1 MLNIEKLLQKYNL
14 YFFFIIL
21 LLLSF
26 SHEENEQNNYFFT
39 IYPSADKN
47 TSYIIHSFTPYSEHL
62 TIDFSQENPN
72 KIIQKESIA
81 DYSNKHSSTFFY
93 KKDYLIKSCFSSNKI
108 VEIIP
113 VSETEK
119 KYEEIKVKYVYSIE
133 GINIAENIQYCFSTI
148 ITNPDK
154 ASNKKDENI
163 IITYWVQILDN
174 NNYSHKVIFF
184 YPNTKKFSK
193 VYPLYSNIL
202 FPLEKRFPI
211 HCTVFRNSDIFC
223 SYYDLDLNNQYVI
236 ETNKIMKENT
246 KTPSVHF
253 VLSDFCQIN
262 GKNMLPISLNKQL
275 KSIFGGYYDIF
286 LAEFSEKENGK
297 KNNTVLLYSLYRKSL
312 HASLVPMFSF
322 LDLFFGINI
331 RDDYIETNMF
341 NYLLEGNEM
350 VFVFIYNNLLQA
362 IRVDYSKK
370 LNIFKKYEDFR
381 ELGYYST
388 KLTNCKKPKFMRSTY
403 INTTIKYTQKEKEE
417 NNKLNKKYILEKD
430 IASIISCEDDEG
442 NINYLPKL
450 IELPQCLTDLD
461 DLNGHS
467 IHKINFY
474 LSVGLIIYDIYADIR
489 LKSFRNVGIM
499 FYPIEHN
506 YKGLITYYIMIKN
519 KPKLIAPKENT
530 IYYDISYIFFR
541 RLRPR
546 YIPYFTKQF
555 HLKYRL
561 FKTESNDQLT
571 INKISSSVCY
581 FQIKFFPW
589 DNTKI
594 NNQQSPNEIITFN
607 SQEIINPEGND
618 TYVYYN
624 PEEEEKDSDDI
635 CNIPECSICT
645 KTDEKTNYN
654 NFICEKCDNSELSVM
669 IPDTNIKSETYGAC
683 ICNTSLGF
691 KKDPIINTCFCQ
703 EDYAYYKSTN
713 LCWPLNILENGPYYT
728 DKVDDITKIPIYND
742 CYFSCAKCSKGGND
756 THHNCDECIEGFVHI
771 DDDNDEN
778 KYNCYNKSELND
790 GYHEKDKDTYIKCH
804 ENCISCTQKPQGDKQ
819 YCTECRNNVSYYIRE
834 NPDDEYFNCFSQK
847 CDLNDMLF
855 AYDIN
860 SHECVKNC
868 HNGVKPYNNAIICLL
883 KCNNDFPF
891 LDEDSQLCY
900 QNCEKNPV
908 NKNTDYEK
916 LICTNEEDTLPECG
930 NERKYKNK
938 EGNCVPIPDKCL
950 VVDSNTELCKIC
962 NEGYYPLKEE
972 MNLDYFNCYKSI
984 EEIIEVK
991 NKSNYYLNETEKYWD
1006 ECYHTCETCYGYGSE
1021 NRQRCIKCKEHY
1033 YLQNYLL
1040 NNNYNSYNNCLL
1052 ELTPNENCTSSQID
1066 MYKYHDFCHLCKQG
1080 YSFVNGFEKC
1090 NLDKELS
1097 EGPYYYKF
1105 MKKKTGENRDR
1116 ELIFKVYFNCYK
1128 YCKSC
1133 KYPGDF
1139 YDNNCTSC
1147 LENLIFNPKSKFQNC
1162 IDPNDLIVD
1171 TTNVIH
1177 HIDNTETTEE
1187 TDKTDKTINKI
1198 TDKIII
1204 EKTDKI
1210 IDTNKIEKT
1219 DITTIEKTDK
1229 NKIESSDKNKIESSD
1244 KTDKNNLDNTDNNKN
1259 IDTDVNDIEK
1269 TEDIY
1274 EKEKDKENDKE
1285 KSSDDK
1291 NMNIGTDTD
1300 FNSDIEDFNIT
1311 ESDLIQDSEENTWFN
1326 LGNNS
1331 FYIYK
1336 QGNCY
1341 LVFYHQELI
1350 LTSSKSYCS
1359 KICPIWSVKHC
1370 PLKQYER
1377 FRTLSKK
1384 EFNSLLSQAND
1395 YSSIKND
1402 INIFI
1407 TEEEEKI
1414 YFQITNNVSPS
1425 PKNMSYIDLS
1435 EYDSTIKSKYGYNL
1449 LIIKADLKRNDTQST
1464 QVEYQFYNPNN
1475 FAEKVNLKKNLL
1487 NYYIRNL
1494 DDNDNTNENTDNT
1507 NVKVNIDLPVNWTE
1521 KQLENINYLSE
1532 QNINAFDTSGE
1543 FYTDN
1548 CYQFTSSKGGDVFL
1562 TERKK
1567 EYYPDI
1573 ALCEEGCAFIRYN
1586 SDTEKVTCKCDYK
1599 INSENYTNI
1608 TFIKNTKDQKFLK
1621 DLVMENMQSMKCYKV
1636 IFKWINLKSNA
1647 GFFIMIIFLILFFV
1661 SCVLY
1666 YTTGGFKFL
1675 NKFVKKSIS
1684 DKGINDILKSSINS
1698 DDNGDN
1704 DKNIKKHVKFQGDVD
1719 DPDNK
1724 DKDKNKGGDND
1735 DEDDKDKDKK
1745 KHHKRKKGGN
1755 GDDSFEKN
1763 KPGYDKDSMNS
1774 SVLKNDPNKGK
1785 NKPPK
1790 NNDDD
1795 GDSDENYNDKNNEDG
1810 KDKDKKKGTKK
1821 KKKSMISDD
1830 SFEKNKPGYDKD
1842 SMNSS
1847 VLKNDPNKGKNKPH
1861 NNNDDDNNED
1871 NKSDKGD
1878 DKSDEGDDKDDK
1890 NNEGD
1895 DKGKKKGT
1903 KKKKK
1908 SMISD
1913 DSFEK
1918 NKPGY
1923 DNDSMNS
1930 SVLKNDPNKPPKN
1943 NGDNDDDNNEEDKN
1957 KKKGP
1962 KKKKKVI
1969 IIDDS
1974 FKKNKPGYDT
1984 DSMNSSVLKN
1994 DPNKPPKKYDKDSND
2009 TDSNNPINNAN
2020 DDNNEEPKDN
2030 IEPKNEEEEEKEDPK
2045 DPEKKDVN
2053 KKKKKKKHNDK
2064 ISEGD
2069 IPGNDYDKD
2078 SNYSCLKNDG
2088 KNNPK
2093 NIKED
2098 NEEENPNNIEIK
2110 KKKKKKPKKDGTLIS
2125 DGLKPEDYSND
2136 SMVSGAAALKQKF
2149 PDSSQDKSLISGKS
2163 KENKNDNFNNE
2174 NDEEEINVGDISN
2187 IKGQLFGDESKNDED
2202 IIKEMGD
2209 KDNKGEENIDINL
2222 NINDMTNNKGDD
2234 KNKKDNTNNNNN
2246 NKDADIINIKDIQD
2260 NDSLDL
2266 SKDSEKLPVKK
2277 EEKKEKKKKTE
2288 SSFISKYSQVKKAKE
2303 EGFYDKDSDILRD
2316 DDSHISKN
2324 YDINDLI
2331 SEKSDKPNPPKK
2343 SDNINNIEKD
2353 EKDEQMLNLQVFTE
2367 NNNKNKIYQIGSVS
2381 GLYSSKGNMKSSGE
2395 DMNNNK
2401 MSENKIEDEIKEEEE
2416 IEDKKDKKVNKVNMN
2431 KIIKENDEIIS
2442 LDDFSEKYKSF
2453 ISLYLS
2459 DLKKHH
2465 ILYFSFSYSKADIN
2479 NIFLKLSLFSI
2490 SIVLYFSLNTIFMIN
2505 SKMANAYFDM
2515 ANSSPIYI
2523 LINLILPYI
2532 LCGIVILLLKTY
2544 IMPNSY
2550 VTKIIKTIQ
2559 GEKNLKNSLGIDKLE
2574 EEIAKK
2580 KDIPKQQK
2588 KRIIKNHKSPMNSLD
2603 IRAQSEYKEEKDK
2616 VERKIV
2622 PLYLKHR
2629 KIVVVYFIL
2638 GFIFL
2643 GINWYMMTSFCAIYK
2658 NTGVKLIVNS
2668 FVSLFASF
2676 VFPCILGLVPSLLGY
2691 LAKKS
2696 KSKIIFNIYKVI
2708 NKVL

>member
-1 MLNIEKLLQKYNL
+1 
-14 YFFFIIL
+14 
-21 LLLSF
+21 
-26 SHEENEQNNYFFT
+26 
-39 IYPSADKN
+39 
-47 TSYIIHSFTPYSEHL
+47 
-62 TIDFSQENPN
+62 
-72 KIIQKESIA
+72 
-81 DYSNKHSSTFFY
+81 
-93 KKDYLIKSCFSSNKI
+93 
-108 VEIIP
+108 
-113 VSETEK
+113 
-119 KYEEIKVKYVYSIE
+119 
-133 GINIAENIQYCFSTI
+133 
-148 ITNPDK
+148 
-154 ASNKKDENI
+154 
-163 IITYWVQILDN
+163 
-174 NNYSHKVIFF
+174 
-184 YPNTKKFSK
+184 
-193 VYPLYSNIL
+193 
-202 FPLEKRFPI
+202 
-211 HCTVFRNSDIFC
+211 
-223 SYYDLDLNNQYVI
+223 
-236 ETNKIMKENT
+236 
-246 KTPSVHF
+246 
-253 VLSDFCQIN
+253 
-262 GKNMLPISLNKQL
+262 
-275 KSIFGGYYDIF
+275 
-286 LAEFSEKENGK
+286 
-297 KNNTVLLYSLYRKSL
+297 
-312 HASLVPMFSF
+312 
-322 LDLFFGINI
+322 
-331 RDDYIETNMF
+331 
-341 NYLLEGNEM
+341 
-350 VFVFIYNNLLQA
+350 
-362 IRVDYSKK
+362 
-370 LNIFKKYEDFR
+370 
-381 ELGYYST
+381 
-388 KLTNCKKPKFMRSTY
+388 
-403 INTTIKYTQKEKEE
+403 
-417 NNKLNKKYILEKD
+417 
-430 IASIISCEDDEG
+430 
-442 NINYLPKL
+442 
-450 IELPQCLTDLD
+450 
-461 DLNGHS
+461 
-467 IHKINFY
+467 
-474 LSVGLIIYDIYADIR
+474 
-489 LKSFRNVGIM
+489 
-499 FYPIEHN
+499 
-506 YKGLITYYIMIKN
+506 
-519 KPKLIAPKENT
+519 
-530 IYYDISYIFFR
+530 
-541 RLRPR
+541 
-546 YIPYFTKQF
+546 
-555 HLKYRL
+555 
-561 FKTESNDQLT
+561 
-571 INKISSSVCY
+571 
-581 FQIKFFPW
+581 
-589 DNTKI
+589 
-594 NNQQSPNEIITFN
+594 
-607 SQEIINPEGND
+607 
-618 TYVYYN
+618 
-624 PEEEEKDSDDI
+624 
-635 CNIPECSICT
+635 
-645 KTDEKTNYN
+645 
-654 NFICEKCDNSELSVM
+654 
-669 IPDTNIKSETYGAC
+669 
-683 ICNTSLGF
+683 
-691 KKDPIINTCFCQ
+691 
-703 EDYAYYKSTN
+703 
-713 LCWPLNILENGPYYT
+713 
-728 DKVDDITKIPIYND
+728 
-742 CYFSCAKCSKGGND
+742 
-756 THHNCDECIEGFVHI
+756 
-771 DDDNDEN
+771 
-778 KYNCYNKSELND
+778 
-790 GYHEKDKDTYIKCH
+790 
-804 ENCISCTQKPQGDKQ
+804 
-819 YCTECRNNVSYYIRE
+819 
-834 NPDDEYFNCFSQK
+834 
-847 CDLNDMLF
+847 
-855 AYDIN
+855 
-860 SHECVKNC
+860 
-868 HNGVKPYNNAIICLL
+868 
-883 KCNNDFPF
+883 
-891 LDEDSQLCY
+891 
-900 QNCEKNPV
+900 
-908 NKNTDYEK
+908 
-916 LICTNEEDTLPECG
+916 
-930 NERKYKNK
+930 
-938 EGNCVPIPDKCL
+938 
-950 VVDSNTELCKIC
+950 
-962 NEGYYPLKEE
+962 
-972 MNLDYFNCYKSI
+972 
-984 EEIIEVK
+984 
-991 NKSNYYLNETEKYWD
+991 
-1006 ECYHTCETCYGYGSE
+1006 
-1021 NRQRCIKCKEHY
+1021 
-1033 YLQNYLL
+1033 
-1040 NNNYNSYNNCLL
+1040 
-1052 ELTPNENCTSSQID
+1052 
-1066 MYKYHDFCHLCKQG
+1066 
-1080 YSFVNGFEKC
+1080 
-1090 NLDKELS
+1090 
-1097 EGPYYYKF
+1097 
-1105 MKKKTGENRDR
+1105 
-1116 ELIFKVYFNCYK
+1116 
-1128 YCKSC
+1128 
-1133 KYPGDF
+1133 
-1139 YDNNCTSC
+1139 
-1147 LENLIFNPKSKFQNC
+1147 
-1162 IDPNDLIVD
+1162 
-1171 TTNVIH
+1171 
-1177 HIDNTETTEE
+1177 
-1187 TDKTDKTINKI
+1187 
-1198 TDKIII
+1198 
-1204 EKTDKI
+1204 
-1210 IDTNKIEKT
+1210 
-1219 DITTIEKTDK
+1219 
-1229 NKIESSDKNKIESSD
+1229 
-1244 KTDKNNLDNTDNNKN
+1244 
-1259 IDTDVNDIEK
+1259 
-1269 TEDIY
+1269 
-1274 EKEKDKENDKE
+1274 
-1285 KSSDDK
+1285 
-1291 NMNIGTDTD
+1291 
-1300 FNSDIEDFNIT
+1300 
-1311 ESDLIQDSEENTWFN
+1311 
-1326 LGNNS
+1326 
-1331 FYIYK
+1331 
-1336 QGNCY
+1336 
-1341 LVFYHQELI
+1341 
-1350 LTSSKSYCS
+1350 
-1359 KICPIWSVKHC
+1359 
-1370 PLKQYER
+1370 
-1377 FRTLSKK
+1377 
-1384 EFNSLLSQAND
+1384 
-1395 YSSIKND
+1395 
-1402 INIFI
+1402 
-1407 TEEEEKI
+1407 
-1414 YFQITNNVSPS
+1414 
-1425 PKNMSYIDLS
+1425 
-1435 EYDSTIKSKYGYNL
+1435 
-1449 LIIKADLKRNDTQST
+1449 
-1464 QVEYQFYNPNN
+1464 
-1475 FAEKVNLKKNLL
+1475 
-1487 NYYIRNL
+1487 
-1494 DDNDNTNENTDNT
+1494 
-1507 NVKVNIDLPVNWTE
+1507 
-1521 KQLENINYLSE
+1521 
-1532 QNINAFDTSGE
+1532 
-1543 FYTDN
+1543 
-1548 CYQFTSSKGGDVFL
+1548 
-1562 TERKK
+1562 
-1567 EYYPDI
+1567 
-1573 ALCEEGCAFIRYN
+1573 
-1586 SDTEKVTCKCDYK
+1586 
-1599 INSENYTNI
+1599 
-1608 TFIKNTKDQKFLK
+1608 
-1621 DLVMENMQSMKCYKV
+1621 
-1636 IFKWINLKSNA
+1636 
-1647 GFFIMIIFLILFFV
+1647 
-1661 SCVLY
+1661 
-1666 YTTGGFKFL
+1666 
-1675 NKFVKKSIS
+1675 
-1684 DKGINDILKSSINS
+1684 
-1698 DDNGDN
+1698 
-1704 DKNIKKHVKFQGDVD
+1704 
-1719 DPDNK
+1719 
-1724 DKDKNKGGDND
+1724 
-1735 DEDDKDKDKK
+1735 
-1745 KHHKRKKGGN
+1745 
-1755 GDDSFEKN
+1755 
-1763 KPGYDKDSMNS
+1763 MNS

-1795 GDSDENYNDKNNEDG
+1795 GDSDENDNDKNNEDG

-2009 TDSNNPINNAN
+2009 KDSNNPINNAN

-2202 IIKEMGD
+2202 IIKEIGD

-2222 NINDMTNNKGDD
+2222 NINDMTSNKGDD

-2246 NKDADIINIKDIQD
+2246 NNNKKDADIINIKDIGD

-2266 SKDSEKLPVKK
+2266 SKDSEKIPVKK

-2395 DMNNNK
+2395 DMNSNK
-2401 MSENKIEDEIKEEEE
+2401 ISENKIEDEIKEEEE

-2603 IRAQSEYKEEKDK
+2603 MRAQSEYKEEKDK